1 MTIWISDKVAL
12 AIHDEQL
19 AEHGGASGVRDL
31 GLLESALARPLNLA
45 GYGKPDTADLGAAYA
60 IAITRNHPFVDGN
73 KRTAFMAMV
82 TFLDV
87 NGMRFE
93 PPDGEAVLTMLGFAA
108 GQMADEAFT
117 EWVRTNASERD

>member
-1 MTIWISDKVAL
+1 MTIWISEKVAL

-31 GLLESALARPLNLA
+31 GLLESALARPLNLTS
-45 GYGKPDTADLGAAYA
+45 YGEPDTAELGAAYA
-60 IAITRNHPFVDGN
+60 IAIARNHPFIDGN

-82 TFLDV
+82 LFLDL

-93 PPDGEAVLTMLGFAA
+93 PPDGEAVLTTLGLAS
-108 GQMADEAFT
+108 GQVTDEAFT
-117 EWVRTNASERD
+117 KWVRTNASERD

>member
-1 MTIWISDKVAL
+1 M
-12 AIHDEQL
+12 
-19 AEHGGASGVRDL
+19 RDL

-45 GYGKPDTADLGAAYA
+45 SYGEPDTAELGAAYA
-60 IAITRNHPFVDGN
+60 IAIARNHPFIDGN

-82 TFLDV
+82 LFLDL

-93 PPDGEAVLTMLGFAA
+93 PSDGEAVLTTLGLAA
-108 GQMADEAFT
+108 GQVTDEAFT

>member
-45 GYGKPDTADLGAAYA
+45 GYGEPDTADLGAAYA
-60 IAITRNHPFVDGN
+60 IATARNHPFIDGN

-93 PPDGEAVLTMLGFAA
+93 PPDGEAVLTMLGLAA
-108 GQMADEAFT
+108 GQMTDEAFT
-117 EWVRTNASERD
+117 EWVRTNASECN